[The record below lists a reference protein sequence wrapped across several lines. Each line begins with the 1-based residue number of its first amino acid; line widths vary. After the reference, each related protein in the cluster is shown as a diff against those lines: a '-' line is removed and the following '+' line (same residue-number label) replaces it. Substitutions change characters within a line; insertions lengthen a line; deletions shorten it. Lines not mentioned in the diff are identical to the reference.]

1 MTEFINYHTFS
12 NLEEA
17 SNLIEILDKNQIQF
31 EIDDSTL
38 HFDVV
43 PLSANPMENGVV
55 IKIRAEDKE
64 RVDKIFQID
73 TEKDFIFDHYLFS
86 FSDNDILDVIINP
99 EEWTEEEIELAKKI
113 SKQRNLK
120 PTAEQIKSL
129 RKNTDKIKEQIRN
142 ENSLSGSTG
151 FFLLISAYSISNS
164 VLEIFSNKQYYLG
177 GLGLNRVI
185 MDIVSGVQQATG
197 NDYFKLGIILTFIL
211 PIFFLWI
218 WSKSKKKNRKA
229 YLAGLI
235 IFGIDTLLLL
245 LYQSWI
251 CFAFQIFIIA
261 PSIQGYIT
269 LITSKK
275 DGELEDKKLKI

>member
-31 EIDDSTL
+31 EINDSTL

-73 TEKDFIFDHYLFS
+73 TEKDFIFDHYLLS
-86 FSDNDILDVIINP
+86 FSDNDILDVIVNP

-120 PTAEQIKSL
+120 PTAEQVKSL

-164 VLEIFSNKQYYLG
+164 VLEIFSNKQYYSG

-185 MDIVSGVQQATG
+185 MDIVSGVQQATE

-235 IFGIDTLLLL
+235 VFGIDTLLLL

-251 CFAFQIFIIA
+251 CFAFQIFIIV

-275 DGELEDKKLKI
+275 DGELENKKLKI